1 MMTSSVTITTMNDC
15 VREFF
20 NSIDP
25 EMSIG
30 DALEFWNAEEQQQK
44 IKTLAK
50 KPSTKKT
57 AVKKDKNAPKK
68 GATAWMLFCK
78 EQRPNL
84 PDSLGFADKTRQLA
98 EWWACLKAGASDC
111 EESAAR
117 VAKFTAEAAEDKERY
132 IEEMESYVP
141 TETSSE
147 DEKET
152 RGRKKGSR
160 KIAGVTGARSSYIL
174 FGSHIRPTI
183 KKDNPDIDSKE
194 VVSEIARLWA
204 IVKEDKKEFAK
215 WQALAAED
223 KNRFEAEKAA
233 KGTSSDEEEEPTAKK
248 PAAKKPAAKPVSK
261 KTAAKE
267 TSSDEEP
274 AAKKPAAKKPVAKK
288 PVAKE
293 TSDEEPV
300 AAKKA
305 ETKAEFQSEFMK
317 WATKSIRA
325 DHKAEFPDMLP
336 GKRTIAL
343 KELFSA
349 QRS

>member
-1 MMTSSVTITTMNDC
+1 MMTPSVTITTMNDC

-30 DALEFWNAEEQQQK
+30 DALELWNAEEQQQK

-132 IEEMESYVP
+132 IAEMESYVP
-141 TETSSE
+141 TDTSSE

-194 VVSEIARLWA
+194 VVPEIARLWA

-223 KNRFEAEKAA
+223 KDRFEAEKAA
-233 KGTSSDEEEEPTAKK
+233 KGTSSDEEDEKPVAKK
-248 PAAKKPAAKPVSK
+248 PV
-261 KTAAKE
+261 T
-267 TSSDEEP
+267 
-274 AAKKPAAKKPVAKK
+274 KKPVAKK

-293 TSDEEPV
+293 TSSDEEPV
-300 AAKKA
+300 AAKKPVVAKKPVAKKPAKETSSDEEPVAAKA
-305 ETKAEFQSEFMK
+305 ETKAEFQSAFMK
-317 WATKSIRA
+317 WATKSVRA
-325 DHKAEFPDMLP
+325 EHKAEFPDMLP
-336 GKRTIAL
+336 GKRTTEL